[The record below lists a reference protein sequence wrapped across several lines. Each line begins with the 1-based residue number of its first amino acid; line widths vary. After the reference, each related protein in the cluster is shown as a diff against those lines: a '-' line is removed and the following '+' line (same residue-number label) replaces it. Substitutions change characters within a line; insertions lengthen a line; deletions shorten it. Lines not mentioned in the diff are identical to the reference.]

1 MLAYRQRM
9 TGAVVVINPTKF
21 DDLGSVR
28 DTVESAA
35 TAAGHAAPSF
45 VETTEDDP
53 GFGQTQQALEQGAEL
68 VCALGG
74 DGTVR
79 AVAQVL
85 AGTGVPLGLLPGG
98 TGNLLARNVG
108 APVDDL
114 AEAVTQALTGE
125 ERTIDAGWLLLD
137 PTPEQLDDPTPAARR
152 PDNAHLFT
160 VMAGLGIDAA
170 IMDDAPEGLKD
181 KVGWAAYVVSA
192 SRNLRRP
199 GFELAISLDAVAS
212 EPVTARTVVVGNCG
226 TLTGGLELLPDAV
239 IDDGLLDL
247 ATITP
252 ESLAQWLGVASRV
265 MRAHTDDGP
274 SIERRQGRD
283 IVVSVDPGQKVEADG
298 DLLGVATRLRLVVE
312 PRALVV
318 RVSPGPSSAGSR

>member
-1 MLAYRQRM
+1 MPR
-9 TGAVVVINPTKF
+9 TFVIVNPTKF
-21 DDLGSVR
+21 DDLDAVR
-28 DTVESAA
+28 RDVTE
-35 TAAGHAAPSF
+35 AAGAVRMEGGPP
-45 VETTEDDP
+45 VYLETTEDDP
-53 GFGQTQQALEQGAEL
+53 GFGQTRQALDQGADL

-114 AEAVTQALTGE
+114 AQAVTTALTGQ

-137 PTPEQLDDPTPAARR
+137 PTPEQLAARTLAAPR

-160 VMAGLGIDAA
+160 VMAGLGFDAA
-170 IMDDAPEGLKD
+170 MMDDAPEGLKS
-181 KVGWAAYVVSA
+181 KVGWAAYVVAA
-192 SRNLRRP
+192 SKNLGDP
-199 GFELAISLDAVAS
+199 GFELTVSLDGDVS
-212 EPVTARTVVVGNCG
+212 EPVTARTLVVGNCG

-239 IDDGLLDL
+239 LDDGLLDV

-252 ESLAQWLGVASRV
+252 ENLAQWAGVASRIL
-265 MRAHTDDGP
+265 RGQTEDGP
-274 SIERRQGRD
+274 SIERRQGSD
-283 IVVSVDPGQKVEADG
+283 VMVSVRPGQRVEADG
-298 DLLGVATRLRLVVE
+298 DVLGVATQLRLVID
-312 PRALVV
+312 PGALVV
-318 RVSPGPSSAGSR
+318 RVSDR